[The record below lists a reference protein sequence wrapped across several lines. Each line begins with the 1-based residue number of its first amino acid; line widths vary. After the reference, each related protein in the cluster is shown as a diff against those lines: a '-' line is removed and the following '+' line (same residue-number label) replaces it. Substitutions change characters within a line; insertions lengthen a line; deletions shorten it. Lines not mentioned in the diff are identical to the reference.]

1 MFQNANIDINKR
13 QMTDPMLMG
22 VYSSE
27 NNRVFFEY
35 NVMLS
40 AIFSVKGYR
49 GVDSYLQMSKATFL
63 ELMKDSNLL
72 IQPKP
77 KTKEEIKK

>member
-13 QMTDPMLMG
+13 QMTDPVLMG

-35 NVMLS
+35 NVLLS
-40 AIFSVKGYR
+40 AIFTAKSYKG
-49 GVDSYLQMSKATFL
+49 VESY
-63 ELMKDSNLL
+63 
-72 IQPKP
+72 I
-77 KTKEEIKK
+77 